1 MNIQTFY
8 RPQEAFQSEPLH
20 YTDCG
25 LDNIYLNNGFE
36 LEQVDGEPA
45 LSIADLDGLHRA
57 IGLHIVLERK
67 APSAKELRF
76 LRNEL
81 DMSQADLA
89 GVLGVSDQTVARWE
103 KGQCE
108 ANGAAVFG
116 LRMIYVLSLV
126 PEQQRQELLNGLLD
140 RLRKLTEM
148 DEVSDCIQLTYRDH
162 EWHSPRLKVA

>member
-1 MNIQTFY
+1 MNIQTYY
-8 RPQEAFQSEPLH
+8 RPEEALQSEPLH

-25 LDNIYLNNGFE
+25 LDNIYLRNGFE
-36 LEQVDGEPA
+36 AGTIDGEPT
-45 LSIADLDGLHRA
+45 LSISDLDGLHRT

-76 LRNEL
+76 LRDEL
-81 DMSQADLA
+81 DMTQADLA
-89 GVLGVSDQTVARWE
+89 RVLGVSDQTVARWE

-126 PEQQRQELLNGLLD
+126 PEDMRTELLNGLLD
-140 RLRKLTEM
+140 RLRRLTEM
-148 DEVSDCIQLTYRDH
+148 DEVNDCIELTYKDH